1 MARQQVAIILDAE
14 LPLDDGETQV
24 ADLADGAADNTQCK
38 DCPPGDL
45 RTSCHLDWRINSQ
58 GVCHAVRD

>member
-38 DCPPGDL
+38 TAPQEICGPVAISIG
-45 RTSCHLDWRINSQ
+45 
-58 GVCHAVRD
+58 G

>member
-38 DCPPGDL
+38 DCPPRRSADQL
-45 RTSCHLDWRINSQ
+45 PSRLADKQS